1 MKLDILNLKKAE
13 QVLIDNGVAEDEA
26 SVVLQAIGYAL
37 LGKEL
42 YPESPKVLVKNI
54 KWDVTEED
62 VEDGTS
68 VKDVIDSLPSEL
80 EVDLKDLGIDLFN
93 EELVGDEGAEELE
106 EAISDYV
113 TDTTDFCNDG
123 FTCEV
128 ELEDGPTEKN

>member
-1 MKLDILNLKKAE
+1 MKLDILSLKKAE

-26 SVVLQAIGYAL
+26 SVVLQAVGYVL

-42 YPESPKVLVKNI
+42 YPKSPKVLVKNI

-80 EVDLKDLGIDLFN
+80 EVDLKDLGIDLFSK
-93 EELVGDEGAEELE
+93 ELVGDEGAEELE

-128 ELEDGPTEKN
+128 ELEDDPTEKN